1 VRADRAASREPGA
14 AGRGEA
20 PRAAGPPAPVPRLRA
35 VAGQAYTDWD
45 AVYRANIGWV
55 YRLMFGKVGNRPDA
69 EDLTTEVFL
78 AVLRPLRLPASAG
91 QVRAYLLATARTVL
105 ARYWA
110 RTLGQ
115 PVTTL
120 NDDLGDVLSEPQLES
135 AAPQQAERILAALPE
150 RYRRI
155 LQLRFLDAC
164 TVAEAAQ
171 ALGISVANAK
181 VLQHRALRRAA
192 EIAAEL
198 E

>member
-1 VRADRAASREPGA
+1 
-14 AGRGEA
+14 
-20 PRAAGPPAPVPRLRA
+20 
-35 VAGQAYTDWD
+35 
-45 AVYRANIGWV
+45 
-55 YRLMFGKVGNRPDA
+55 
-69 EDLTTEVFL
+69 
-78 AVLRPLRLPASAG
+78 
-91 QVRAYLLATARTVL
+91 
-105 ARYWA
+105 
-110 RTLGQ
+110 
-115 PVTTL
+115 VTTL
-120 NDDLGDVLSEPQLES
+120 NDDLGDVLSGPQLES

-192 EIAAEL
+192 EVAAEL

>member
-1 VRADRAASREPGA
+1 MAHDEGGVVREGLA
-14 AGRGEA
+14 AG
-20 PRAAGPPAPVPRLRA
+20 APVPRLR
-35 VAGQAYTDWD
+35 VVTGEVYPDWE
-45 AVYRANIGWV
+45 AVYRDNIGLV
-55 YRLMFGKVGNRPDA
+55 YRLMFGKVGNRHDA
-69 EDLTTEVFL
+69 EDLTTEVFM
-78 AVLRPLRLPASAG
+78 AALRPLKLPASVG
-91 QVRAYLLATARTVL
+91 EVRAYLFATARTVL

-115 PVTTL
+115 QVTALTEDPGEVFSAGGL
-120 NDDLGDVLSEPQLES
+120 EP
-135 AAPQQAERILAALPE
+135 AAPQRAERILAALPE

-171 ALGISVANAK
+171 TLGISVANAK

-192 EIAAEL
+192 EVAAEL